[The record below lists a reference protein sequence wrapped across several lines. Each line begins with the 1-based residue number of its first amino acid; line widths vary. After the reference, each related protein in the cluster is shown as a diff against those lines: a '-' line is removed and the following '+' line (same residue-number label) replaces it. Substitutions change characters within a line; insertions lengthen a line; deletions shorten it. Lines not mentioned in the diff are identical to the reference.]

1 MKYKKRRNAG
11 GNAKPRLAGVELYFD
26 DLEGATRFYRN
37 GLGLPIRNRQKGHH
51 AQFDAG
57 ASFICLE
64 RKGAENYPSAD
75 KAVLFLQV
83 PDLAAA
89 ISRIGR
95 EQIVRY
101 APSADRRGGAWA
113 VCHDPEG
120 HNILLLQTKSR
131 TARR

>member
-1 MKYKKRRNAG
+1 MNYKKRRNAG

-26 DLEGATRFYRN
+26 DLEGATRFYRDD
-37 GLGLPIRNRQKGHH
+37 LGLPIRNKQKGHH
-51 AQFDAG
+51 VQFDGRAG
-57 ASFICLE
+57 FICLE

-75 KAVLFLQV
+75 KAVVFLQV
-83 PDLAAA
+83 PDLTAA
-89 ISRIGR
+89 ISRIGH
-95 EQIVRY
+95 EQVVCY
-101 APSADRRGGAWA
+101 EPSADRRGGAWA